1 MKIRYSRLA
10 KNAFVIQHLLHYSIV
25 YTFTHYRT
33 IMMDGC
39 HTHNTGNILSIS
51 KNFYL
56 LNFYNYLFFL
66 SFLGKY
72 FLGTQKNFLELKKI
86 FWDQWFPGPILFPA
100 LLRYTTSARL
110 PSHIPQDKNFKNGFI
125 IYEDS

>member
-1 MKIRYSRLA
+1 MLPQKIMKIRYSRLA

-66 SFLGKY
+66 SF
-72 FLGTQKNFLELKKI
+72 FLGEIFSGNSKKFSGNSKKFSGTSGSLVRYFFQPCLGILHRTFTKPHPTRQKL
-86 FWDQWFPGPILFPA
+86 
-100 LLRYTTSARL
+100 
-110 PSHIPQDKNFKNGFI
+110 
-125 IYEDS
+125 